1 LTYLELCK
9 ELVSELGI
17 AGGSGPTTVVGQTG
31 ALGNACRWIRQ
42 ANNDINVQ
50 WKNWRFLWTEY
61 NEMLQAGIQMPPAP
75 STPSGVRVRQWDRSS
90 IYLNKYTNSPIQLEF
105 VPWPVFRAQYGFGV
119 PVAGQPLVFSVKPD
133 NTLIVDR
140 PVDAIYSITGEF
152 WRRAV
157 LLTADNDMPDMPE
170 EYHRLIV
177 ATAAV
182 KYANKEDA
190 PEVISGMEAEMI
202 NLMDKLQSDQL
213 DGFELDNMSTQDVTA
228 AMVLPGEAD

>member
-1 LTYLELCK
+1 VTYLELCK

-17 AGGSGPTTVVGQTG
+17 AGGTGPTTVTGQTG
-31 ALGNACRWIRQ
+31 LLGNACRWIRQ

-61 NEMLQAGIQMPPAP
+61 NGMVQAGIQSPPVP
-75 STPSGVRVRQWDRSS
+75 GTPAGVKVRQWDRSS
-90 IYLNKYTNSPIQLEF
+90 VYLNKYTNSPVQLEF

-119 PVAGQPLVFSVKPD
+119 PTAGQPAVFSVRPD
-133 NTLIVDR
+133 NTLIMDR
-140 PVDAIYSITGEF
+140 PTDAIYSITGEF
-152 WRRAV
+152 WRRAT
-157 LLTADNDMPDMPE
+157 LLAVDNDVPDMPD

-177 ATAAV
+177 CTAAV

-190 PEVISGMEAEMI
+190 PEVISGMEAEMFA
-202 NLMDKLQSDQL
+202 MMFKLQSDQL
-213 DGFELDNMSTQDVTA
+213 DAFEFDTMSTQDVTA

>member
-1 LTYLELCK
+1 MTYLELCK

-17 AGGSGPTTVVGQTG
+17 AGGTGPTTVVNQTG
-31 ALGNACRWIRQ
+31 TLGNVCRWIRQ
-42 ANNDINVQ
+42 ANNDICVQ

-61 NEMLQAGIQMPPAP
+61 NEMMQAGVQAPPVP
-75 STPSGVRVRQWDRSS
+75 GTPAGVKVRQWDRSS
-90 IYLNKYTNSPIQLEF
+90 IYLNKYTNSPVQLEF
-105 VPWPVFRAQYGFGV
+105 VPWEVFRAQYGFGV
-119 PVAGQPLVFSVKPD
+119 PAAGQPFVFTVKPD

-140 PVDAIYSITGEF
+140 PVDAIYAITGEF
-152 WRRAV
+152 WRRAKM
-157 LLTADNDMPDMPE
+157 LAADNDVSDIPD
-170 EYHRLIV
+170 EYHRLII

-213 DGFELDNMSTQDVTA
+213 PGFEYDRMSTQDVTA